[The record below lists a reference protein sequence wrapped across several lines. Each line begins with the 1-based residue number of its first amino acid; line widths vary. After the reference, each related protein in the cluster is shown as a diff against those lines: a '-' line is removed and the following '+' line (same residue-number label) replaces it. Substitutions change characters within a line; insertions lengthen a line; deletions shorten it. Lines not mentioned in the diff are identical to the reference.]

1 MSPSKAEEVVQHIHP
16 LTKVDGVGRYICD
29 GCKTEGFGRTYRCS
43 SCNYDLHEYCATCP
57 PTLLSMYHAQHE
69 LRLIHDRRGCDI
81 CDETTDG
88 LFYQCEPC
96 GFDVHPLCTQQ
107 PPKVSHSTDQGE
119 VQELI
124 EVQEL
129 GEFQELGEVQE
140 PREVQEPCEVQ
151 EPDEVEE
158 PGEVE
163 EPDPDRLRKRDVMY
177 IGARVAW
184 ACMTGDVAGVISAFQ
199 L

>member
-1 MSPSKAEEVVQHIHP
+1 LSPSKVEEVVQHIHP

-57 PTLLSMYHAQHE
+57 PTLLSMYHAHHE

-81 CDETTDG
+81 CYETTNG

-119 VQELI
+119 VQEL
-124 EVQEL
+124 
-129 GEFQELGEVQE
+129 
-140 PREVQEPCEVQ
+140 
-151 EPDEVEE
+151 E

-184 ACMTGDVAGVISAFQ
+184 ACMTGDVAGVISAF